1 VADRRATG
9 RARRDATRVSPA
21 GSARLTQ
28 VKSRARN
35 VIAQQHGPAAWLLL
49 PPPRRSSPT
58 GPQRVGPRKRSAAV
72 ASRRASVPAP
82 AEPSFARNSGTRRAV
97 LARFVP
103 ALVSK
108 RKSGTGR
115 AGSRSGTIAIVSPR
129 SELSSA
135 TTAKW
140 GVSAQGA
147 SALHL
152 AESALL
158 VLAGRLLTADERRVQ
173 PSRRWRQ
180 DAQGSTTGGSERVR
194 PPSCLSSVLHS
205 SPTAGTSTR
214 EGRRLL
220 RRCPARSR
228 RSLGN
233 RDWV

>member
-1 VADRRATG
+1 MADRRATG

-108 RKSGTGR
+108 RKSGTSR
-115 AGSRSGTIAIVSPR
+115 AGSRSGTIAIVSLR

-140 GVSAQGA
+140 VCRPKGA

-180 DAQGSTTGGSERVR
+180 DARSEHHRWQR
-194 PPSCLSSVLHS
+194 AGPPAPV
-205 SPTAGTSTR
+205 PFIGVAQ
-214 EGRRLL
+214 
-220 RRCPARSR
+220 
-228 RSLGN
+228 
-233 RDWV
+233 

>member
-158 VLAGRLLTADERRVQ
+158 VLAGRPLTADERRVQ

-180 DAQGSTTGGSERVR
+180 DARRGAPPVAASGSARPRAFHRCCTVVR
-194 PPSCLSSVLHS
+194 PLEPRH
-205 SPTAGTSTR
+205 
-214 EGRRLL
+214 GRGVGCYGAVPRGLVD
-220 RRCPARSR
+220 R
-228 RSLGN
+228 
-233 RDWV
+233 